1 MNKELPPNFEISN
14 ELRKLAQQSVEQARK
29 AVEDFI
35 AAGHKAA
42 AAMEGQTAV
51 VQASA
56 KSAAGRA
63 MKFAEQNVAISFQFA
78 QKLVHAKDVAEFVQ
92 IQNDFVKVQTAALR
106 EQAKELERSAA

>member
-1 MNKELPPNFEISN
+1 
-14 ELRKLAQQSVEQARK
+14 
-29 AVEDFI
+29 
-35 AAGHKAA
+35 
-42 AAMEGQTAV
+42 
-51 VQASA
+51 
-56 KSAAGRA
+56 